1 MRHPRHGPPD
11 GLPAHDDA
19 GDLLESAALT
29 PPKTLQWACFPSALQ
44 PITMRKVTPR
54 RRPSMPNNTRELPA
68 AGAAHLKFL
77 HDKRR
82 ILPRNFKW
90 ISGTGIHDCLPV
102 PVTFRS
108 S

>member
-1 MRHPRHGPPD
+1 
-11 GLPAHDDA
+11 
-19 GDLLESAALT
+19 
-29 PPKTLQWACFPSALQ
+29 
-44 PITMRKVTPR
+44 
-54 RRPSMPNNTRELPA
+54 MPNNTRELPA